1 MFISRG
7 LVGPKVP
14 PNRRNRKG
22 SRLKFL
28 HQFIFCPVP
37 DTSGLVEHSC
47 LSVALSD
54 KSVEYRNGENRTKL
68 LGGGVFRFC
77 VSLVSV
83 KRELES
89 CELSVP
95 RSDTG
100 APRGVA

>member
-28 HQFIFCPVP
+28 HQFTFCPIP
-37 DTSGLVEHSC
+37 DTSGPVEHSC
-47 LSVALSD
+47 LSVAFSN
-54 KSVEYRNGENRTKL
+54 KFVEYRNGEKQSKL

-77 VSLVSV
+77 SSLVSV
-83 KRELES
+83 KRELEP

-100 APRGVA
+100 APR